1 MIGPIH
7 PGVTLREDFMEPH
20 GLSANRLARALG
32 IPQNRI
38 SDIARGR
45 RGITAD
51 TALRLERAFGVSA
64 AFWLN
69 LQSHYELEVAER
81 DNGAAIRQAV
91 RRVESVAGRSPVHG
105 ERLTWRP
112 LRSGFRTPSG
122 TGWRRW
128 RPGAA

>member
-91 RRVESVAGRSPVHG
+91 RRVERVA
-105 ERLTWRP
+105 
-112 LRSGFRTPSG
+112 
-122 TGWRRW
+122 
-128 RPGAA
+128 

>member
-7 PGVTLREDFMEPH
+7 PGVTLREDFMEPYE
-20 GLSANRLARALG
+20 LSANGLSKALG

-38 SDIARGR
+38 SDIVRGR

-64 AFWLN
+64 SFWLN

-81 DNGAAIRQAV
+81 DNGSAIKEKVKRVARAA
-91 RRVESVAGRSPVHG
+91 
-105 ERLTWRP
+105 
-112 LRSGFRTPSG
+112 
-122 TGWRRW
+122 
-128 RPGAA
+128 

>member
-7 PGVTLREDFMEPH
+7 PGVTLREDFMEPYQ
-20 GLSANRLARALG
+20 LSANGLSKALG

-38 SDIARGR
+38 SDIVRGR

-64 AFWLN
+64 SFWLN

-81 DNGAAIRQAV
+81 DNGPAIKQVVKRLARAV
-91 RRVESVAGRSPVHG
+91 
-105 ERLTWRP
+105 
-112 LRSGFRTPSG
+112 
-122 TGWRRW
+122 
-128 RPGAA
+128 

>member
-91 RRVESVAGRSPVHG
+91 RRAESVA
-105 ERLTWRP
+105 
-112 LRSGFRTPSG
+112 
-122 TGWRRW
+122 
-128 RPGAA
+128 